1 MKSSNQS
8 GLKFWQ
14 AERKLEKQMNKVLY
28 FIKKNYKWILQ
39 LIFGVFVL
47 YWLIF
52 FLTPKIRMSEI
63 EKSQMDSLNVLIK
76 SIHNSQAK
84 LDSSISEYGKEID
97 LVEDRIQKIKSERT
111 IIKEI
116 YHEEIGRVSNYSDS
130 QLDSFFTKRYG
141 YIPR

>member
-1 MKSSNQS
+1 M
-8 GLKFWQ
+8 Q
-14 AERKLEKQMNKVLY
+14 AERKQEKQMYKVLD

-39 LIFGVFVL
+39 LIFGVFVM
-47 YWLIF
+47 YWIIF
-52 FLTPKIRMSEI
+52 FLTPKIRMSEV
-63 EKSQMDSLNVLIK
+63 EKSQMDSLSILIK

-97 LVEDRIQKIKSERT
+97 LVEDRIQKIKSEKT

-116 YHEEIGRVSNYSDS
+116 YHDEISRVSNYNDR

-141 YIPR
+141 YTPR

>member
-1 MKSSNQS
+1 MQV
-8 GLKFWQ
+8 
-14 AERKLEKQMNKVLY
+14 ERKQEKQMHKVLD
-28 FIKKNYKWILQ
+28 FIHKNYKWILQ
-39 LIFGVFVL
+39 IIFGVFVL

-97 LVEDRIQKIKSERT
+97 LVEDRIQKIKSEKT

-116 YHEEIGRVSNYSDS
+116 YHEEIDRVSSYNDR

-141 YIPR
+141 YTPR

>member
-1 MKSSNQS
+1 MT
-8 GLKFWQ
+8 
-14 AERKLEKQMNKVLY
+14 KVFDY
-28 FIKKNYKWILQ
+28 IKKNYKWILQ
-39 LIFGVFVL
+39 LLFGIFVL

-52 FLTPKIRMSEI
+52 FLTPRIRMSET
-63 EKSQMDSLNVLIK
+63 EKSRMDSLNLLIK

-84 LDSSISEYGKEID
+84 LDSSINQYGKELE

-116 YHEEIGRVSNYSDS
+116 YHEEIGRVSNYNDS

-141 YIPR
+141 YTPR